1 MSSTKDT
8 GSTEEAEEQR
18 LLAQNKSD
26 IEEVLKLIE
35 EQTDRSEA
43 ERRLKEAQAKVD
55 ARHKGKV
62 FHTHQSRKIPLHHH
76 TSNLLQLAETLELSL
91 NTRRHCEDLHKA
103 LGAMAQQRVRLLRRM
118 MQRDTWNSNPESMKP

>member
-8 GSTEEAEEQR
+8 GSAEEAEEQR

-55 ARHKGKV
+55 ARHKGRCS
-62 FHTHQSRKIPLHHH
+62 TH
-76 TSNLLQLAETLELSL
+76 TSRGRSPCTITPATFCSS
-91 NTRRHCEDLHKA
+91 
-103 LGAMAQQRVRLLRRM
+103 LRR
-118 MQRDTWNSNPESMKP
+118 WS